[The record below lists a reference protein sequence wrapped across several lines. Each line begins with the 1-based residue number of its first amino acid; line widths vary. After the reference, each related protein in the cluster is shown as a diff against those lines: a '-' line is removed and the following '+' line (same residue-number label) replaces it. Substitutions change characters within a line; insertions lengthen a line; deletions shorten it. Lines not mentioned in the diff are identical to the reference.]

1 MKRAVEERRGRGW
14 NREQKTV
21 QGSWSAGQMRATV
34 DIGCDVGK
42 VWSEGQGSNFF
53 VRHEARKE
61 EGCVCVCVPWLVIL
75 H

>member
-1 MKRAVEERRGRGW
+1 MGWKLCEEGRGGKE
-14 NREQKTV
+14 RAGLEQGTEN
-21 QGSWSAGQMRATV
+21 SAGQMRATV